1 MKKSVRNIIIGLVI
15 VISLANIIYSRLK
28 PLEVETI
35 TIEANNLVDYVE
47 ENGKVISEKEVLI
60 TPKTSGQIMEIVKA
74 NGDAV
79 KKGDLILKL
88 DSEGLE
94 KQLAV
99 LSAQIK
105 AYDEE
110 KSSSLVQLKNQIH
123 SQSIQVSEMKSQRD
137 FAKDTFDQMT
147 ALYEQGSLS
156 ENDWKA
162 SKQAYET
169 ANSTYQQIQSG
180 LSSLNAQ
187 YKSIAESSGTLMALQ
202 SQYDALELQLKDT
215 NIYANADGILTEF
228 NVKIG
233 EFVSPQLQ
241 IGKIIDP
248 ENYLVEAYVLTDD
261 VSTLKVKDEV
271 LLILKQNG
279 LDHEFKGE
287 IQFISKSAEEKISS
301 LGLVEQRM
309 KVLIRSNELS
319 KVVKAGYEVK
329 TKFISEFKDEALAVP
344 KTSIFKIEDGSYVY
358 AIRDG
363 KAIQLKIET
372 GIDTDSE
379 ISIESGIN
387 PGEVIIKNYKIDG
400 LTPNKKVTSKS
411 SN

>member
-15 VISLANIIYSRLK
+15 VVSLANIIYTKLK

-35 TIEANNLVDYVE
+35 TIEVNNLVDYVE
-47 ENGKVISEKEVLI
+47 ENGKVISENEVIL
-60 TPKTSGQIMEIVKA
+60 TPKTTAQIIQIVKE
-74 NGDAV
+74 NGDLV
-79 KKGDLILKL
+79 TQGDLILKL
-88 DSEGLE
+88 DSEALE

-99 LSAQIK
+99 ISAQMK

-123 SQSIQVSEMKSQRD
+123 SQSLQVSEMKSQRD

-162 SKQAYET
+162 SKQAYES

-261 VSTLKVKDEV
+261 VSTLNEGDEV
-271 LLILKQNG
+271 VLILKKNG
-279 LDHEFKGE
+279 VDHEFKGE

-319 KVVKAGYEVK
+319 KDVKAGYEVK
-329 TKFISEFKDEALAVP
+329 TKFVSEFKNEALAVP
-344 KTSIFKIEDGSYVY
+344 KTSIFKIEDASFVY

-363 KAIQLKIET
+363 KAVQLKIET

-379 ISIESGIN
+379 ISIEAGIN